1 MTIEEKV
8 FLRKRFDTDAML
20 KYGFRKTDDGYL
32 YEAAFMDGDFSA
44 RVFVTGDGAVYGTVT
59 DIMNGEVYTPLR
71 AENFNGAYVNTVRAA
86 YEELLTELAKHC
98 CRDVLFASDQANR
111 ITDRIARM
119 YGVKPD
125 FPWGRSPHENSGTFR
140 HADSG
145 KWFALIMRIRKEL
158 LTKDAD
164 GTMIDV
170 MNLKIDPDAPSPLRE
185 GVYLA
190 YHMNHK
196 SWITV
201 TLDDTLSDD
210 EIMALTEI
218 SFRMTATGAKK
229 TNESGSFSVES
240 KSGS

>member
-8 FLRKRFDTDAML
+8 FQRKRFVPEAVETF
-20 KYGFRKTDDGYL
+20 GFRKTDGGYL
-32 YEAAFMDGDFSA
+32 YEAAFLNGDFTA
-44 RVFVTGDGAVYGTVT
+44 RVFVADGGAVSGTVI
-59 DIMNGEVYTPLR
+59 DAMNGEVYAPLR
-71 AENFNGAYVNTVRAA
+71 AERYNGAYVNEVRSA
-86 YEELLTELAKHC
+86 YETLLESIADAC
-98 CRDVLFASDQANR
+98 CRDVPFASDQANR
-111 ITDRIARM
+111 ITERILKT

-125 FPWGRSPHENSGTFR
+125 FPWGQSPYDNAGTFR

-145 KWFALIMRIRKEL
+145 KWFALIMHIRKGL

-170 MNLKIDPDAPSPLRE
+170 MNLKIDPDAESPLRD
-185 GVYLA
+185 GVYPA

-210 EIMALTEI
+210 EADALIQT
-218 SFRMTATGAKK
+218 SFHMTGKRGRK
-229 TNESGSFSVES
+229 
-240 KSGS
+240 